1 MGRRRK
7 GPAHQTTASILG
19 REITISHPEKSCHS
33 LPLLEMLKMPPK
45 GPWGAPTGQRSAA
58 AFLFS
63 PAHQQRPQAQHSP
76 SPGQNGARRSRGQA
90 PGQEGLLRHL
100 WGRRGRCRGRHRAE
114 GRHWRGL
121 WESLYLICLSLFK
134 NKLRSSGRGE
144 VGGNACAGGEGGR
157 AGQRPAARKTTPRR
171 SPSAR
176 KKAVEHPRGQE
187 APEPGKSR
195 RRRLRRPLLLP
206 RPPSSAHRWGGGAP
220 RYAGPCSAG
229 DVLATFLGGRE
240 ERGWDEN
247 KAPREQRAARSGPA

>member
-1 MGRRRK
+1 
-7 GPAHQTTASILG
+7 
-19 REITISHPEKSCHS
+19 
-33 LPLLEMLKMPPK
+33 MPQK

-58 AFLFS
+58 ALLFS

-176 KKAVEHPRGQE
+176 KKAVEHPRSQE

-195 RRRLRRPLLLP
+195 RRRLRRPSSCHG
-206 RPPSSAHRWGGGAP
+206 PPALRIAGAGEHP
-220 RYAGPCSAG
+220 
-229 DVLATFLGGRE
+229 AT
-240 ERGWDEN
+240 
-247 KAPREQRAARSGPA
+247 PGPAQPGTFWQRF